1 MRSYLKQKVR
11 KHFVVKN
18 IEVFVK
24 DLPSENINTYSAIEK
39 ALNLVPRHLLKRIKS
54 INVGI
59 FKELE
64 DREVQAVYKD
74 ASIFITSKQDSEDD
88 MVDDLVHEVAHSV
101 EELFNE
107 RIYSDGLIRS
117 EFIQKRKKLWSLLKD
132 KGFSLDLDTCL
143 GVKYNKEFDEF
154 LYKQVGYPMLSIIT
168 SNLFYSPYGAT
179 SLREYFANGFEA
191 FFMKE
196 DVSRLKRV
204 SPRLYEKITTLLNG
218 ENNEIQKDS

>member
-1 MRSYLKQKVR
+1 MRNYLKQKVR
-11 KHFVVKN
+11 KHFVIKN
-18 IEVFVK
+18 IEVFIK
-24 DLPSENINTYSAIEK
+24 DPPRENINTQSAIEK
-39 ALNLVPRHLLKRIKS
+39 ALSLVPSHLLKRIKS

-74 ASIFITSKQDSEDD
+74 ASIFITSKQNSEAD

-107 RIYSDGLIRS
+107 RIYSDGQIRS
-117 EFIQKRKKLWSLLKD
+117 EFVQKRKKLWSLLKD

-143 GVKYNKEFDEF
+143 GVKYNKSFDEF
-154 LYKQVGYPMLSIIT
+154 LYKQVGYPILSIIT